1 MPYIRLTDPNADD
14 EDPGGSTMTR
24 LITDDL
30 LLYKM
35 NQREADSEGEVT
47 FGQVKIDI
55 YKLIT
60 LAVILCWG
68 SDNLKARVLYN
79 AIQTHLQDKITPN
92 ERMDTVF
99 RNVILFSTVLM
110 MKLQCKDAKQTDYE
124 KAEIPLSEIDDDL
137 IDEIIE
143 DLFESI
149 FGTESHMSRNEF
161 LDKLTSEKN
170 KWILVSE
177 MVRQKVKRYIRARAK
192 GVHVLD

>member
-1 MPYIRLTDPNADD
+1 MPFHTLRVDIFEGNVKRFLHGNSFVTLRQLRFAFKHRPFFQKHLPYIRLTDPNTDD

-35 NQREADSEGEVT
+35 NQREAESEGEVT

-92 ERMDTVF
+92 ERMDAVL
-99 RNVILFSTVLM
+99 RNVIVFSTILM
-110 MKLQCKDAKQTDYE
+110 IKQ
-124 KAEIPLSEIDDDL
+124 
-137 IDEIIE
+137 
-143 DLFESI
+143 
-149 FGTESHMSRNEF
+149 
-161 LDKLTSEKN
+161 
-170 KWILVSE
+170 
-177 MVRQKVKRYIRARAK
+177 
-192 GVHVLD
+192 